1 MRSVAPFLFLDH
13 FFNNTANN
21 MTFNNNSRALLLSA
35 SLLLTLSACNNEIPA
50 AENTP
55 APAKPVPAQADKT
68 SESTAAWTCPAQPG
82 TAPSGELVAQ
92 RLPGSESTRGEAGL
106 YEGPVWLGDS
116 LYFSDFT
123 FSQGFPS
130 RIQALRPDGSIV
142 TAIDNS
148 GSNGLAAGKDGSLLA
163 ATHDRKAIS
172 RYNPNTGEREILVN
186 EFNGNA
192 FNSPN
197 DLTESASGIIYF
209 TDPDYQRDAAPGG
222 QEKTSVYQFDGQT
235 VTLIDD
241 TIQNP
246 NGISLSPDQKTL
258 YVAGGT
264 VVRAYPIENGVIG
277 QGRDILSV
285 NTPDGMAVDCLGNLY
300 VTEHTLQHIRVITP
314 TGEEIAKIKVDAN
327 ITNAAFG
334 GPERKTL
341 FITGA
346 GAVWKLEL
354 DVAGLPY

>member
-1 MRSVAPFLFLDH
+1 MII
-13 FFNNTANN
+13 
-21 MTFNNNSRALLLSA
+21 NNNSRAFLISA
-35 SLLLTLSACNNEIPA
+35 SLLLTLSACSKNETPVATQTPA
-50 AENTP
+50 QPEP
-55 APAKPVPAQADKT
+55 APAQVESAPAVTTT
-68 SESTAAWTCPAQPG
+68 SWTCPAQPG

-92 RLPGSESTRGEAGL
+92 RVPGSESTRGESGL

-148 GSNGLAAGKDGSLLA
+148 GSNGLAAGSDGSLLA
-163 ATHDRKAIS
+163 ATHDRKALS
-172 RYNPNTGEREILVN
+172 RYNPSTGERDILVN
-186 EFNGNA
+186 EFNGNP

-197 DLTESASGIIYF
+197 DLTESADGIIYF
-209 TDPDYQRDAAPGG
+209 TDPAYQRDAAPGG

-241 TIQNP
+241 TIENP

-264 VVRAYPIENGVIG
+264 VVRAYPIENGVVG
-277 QGRDILSV
+277 AGRDILTV
-285 NTPDGMAVDCLGNLY
+285 DTPDGMAVDCLGNLY
-300 VTEHTLQHIRVITP
+300 VTEHTKQHIRVISP
-314 TGEEIAKIKVDAN
+314 AGEEIAKIKVDAN

-346 GAVWKLEL
+346 GAIWKLEM
-354 DVAGLPY
+354 DVAGYPY

>member
-1 MRSVAPFLFLDH
+1 MNLNKYPKKTLI
-13 FFNNTANN
+13 
-21 MTFNNNSRALLLSA
+21 A
-35 SLLLTLSACNNEIPA
+35 SLLLIAAGCAEKNQAPAPQAENPPPTA
-50 AENTP
+50 AETP
-55 APAKPVPAQADKT
+55 AEKKIAAPQ
-68 SESTAAWTCPAQPG
+68 AWTCPAQPG
-82 TAPSGELVAQ
+82 TAPTGELTAQ
-92 RLPGSESTRGEAGL
+92 RIPGSESTRGEAGL
-106 YEGPVWLGDS
+106 YEGPVWLDDR

-130 RIQALRPDGSIV
+130 RIQALNPDGSFT

-148 GSNGLAAGKDGSLLA
+148 GSNGLAADKDGLLLA
-163 ATHDRKAIS
+163 GTHDRKALS

-186 EFNGNA
+186 EFNGNP

-197 DLTESASGIIYF
+197 DLTESKIGIIYF
-209 TDPDYQRDAAPGG
+209 TDPAYQREAAPGG
-222 QEKTSVYQFDGQT
+222 QEKTRVYQFDGQT
-235 VTLIDD
+235 VTVIDD
-241 TIQNP
+241 TIENP

-264 VVRAYPIENGVIG
+264 VVRAYPIENGVVG
-277 QGRDILSV
+277 AGRDILSV

-314 TGEEIAKIKVDAN
+314 AGEEIAKIKVDAN

-346 GAVWKLEL
+346 GAVWKLDLE
-354 DVAGLPY
+354 VAGLPY

>member
-1 MRSVAPFLFLDH
+1 MKLQRYPQ
-13 FFNNTANN
+13 
-21 MTFNNNSRALLLSA
+21 RALIA
-35 SLLLTLSACNNEIPA
+35 SLLLIA
-50 AENTP
+50 AGCTEKNP
-55 APAKPVPAQADKT
+55 APAHQTENPAPAVAEAPAEKKI
-68 SESTAAWTCPAQPG
+68 AAPQTWTCPAQPG
-82 TAPSGELVAQ
+82 TAPSGELTAQ
-92 RLPGSESTRGEAGL
+92 RIPGSESTRGEAGL
-106 YEGPVWLGDS
+106 YEGPVWIGDR

-130 RIQALRPDGSIV
+130 RIQALQPDGSFTTV
-142 TAIDNS
+142 IDNS
-148 GSNGLAAGKDGSLLA
+148 GSNGLAADKDGSLLA
-163 ATHDRKAIS
+163 ATHDRKALS
-172 RYNPNTGEREILVN
+172 RYNPATGEREILVN
-186 EFNGNA
+186 EFKGNP

-197 DLTESASGIIYF
+197 DLTESDAGVIYF
-209 TDPDYQRDAAPGG
+209 TDPAYQRDAAPGG
-222 QEKTSVYQFDGQT
+222 QEKTRVYQFDGQT
-235 VTLIDD
+235 VTIIDD
-241 TIQNP
+241 TIENP

-264 VVRAYPIENGVIG
+264 VVRAYPIENGTVVT
-277 QGRDILSV
+277 GRDILSV

-300 VTEHTLQHIRVITP
+300 ITEHTLQHIRVITP
-314 TGEEIAKIKVDAN
+314 AGEEIAKIKVDAN

>member
-1 MRSVAPFLFLDH
+1 MIH
-13 FFNNTANN
+13 
-21 MTFNNNSRALLLSA
+21 NNSRTLLLSTT
-35 SLLLTLSACNNEIPA
+35 LLLTLAACGKE
-50 AENTP
+50 E
-55 APAKPVPAQADKT
+55 APAVTETATPPPAQAENPGDKSKPVAT
-68 SESTAAWTCPAQPG
+68 NWSCPADAG
-82 TAPSGELVAQ
+82 TPPSGELVAE
-92 RLPGSESTRGEAGL
+92 RIPGSESTRGEAGL
-106 YEGPVWLGDS
+106 YEGPVWLDDT

-130 RIQALRPDGSIV
+130 RIQALRPDGSFT

-163 ATHDRKAIS
+163 ATHDRKALS
-172 RYNPNTGEREILVN
+172 RYNPATGEREILVN
-186 EFNGNA
+186 EFDGNP

-197 DLTESASGIIYF
+197 DLTEAETGIIYF
-209 TDPDYQRDAAPGG
+209 TDPAYQRDAAPGG
-222 QEKTSVYQFDGQT
+222 QEKTRVYQFDGQAIT
-235 VTLIDD
+235 VIDD
-241 TIQNP
+241 TIENP

-264 VVRAYPIENGVIG
+264 VVRAYPIENGVVG
-277 QGRDILSV
+277 EGRDILSV

-300 VTEHTLQHIRVITP
+300 VTEHTQQHIRVITP
-314 TGEEIAKIKVDAN
+314 AGEEIAKIKVDAN

-341 FITGA
+341 FVTGA
-346 GAVWKLEL
+346 GAVWKLDL